1 MENLKEWELFDTIQN
16 SSHLFLG
23 LLIGYSF
30 WAFCENRAKGGI
42 SYINPIWFLVM
53 LIWGASGFF
62 FLPYNQFP
70 IVQLFYYAV
79 PDWDIPLA
87 VWTSFDILNLGYWSF
102 ISLLVPLIFLVIL
115 LHKRRSN
122 INHRRSIFQDVAI
135 GLSVGISAHLIG
147 DALWQSISIST
158 ISLCIL
164 IFFGLV
170 IPFFVIHQLNENSPK
185 K

>member
-1 MENLKEWELFDTIQN
+1 
-16 SSHLFLG
+16 
-23 LLIGYSF
+23 
-30 WAFCENRAKGGI
+30 
-42 SYINPIWFLVM
+42 
-53 LIWGASGFF
+53 
-62 FLPYNQFP
+62 
-70 IVQLFYYAV
+70 
-79 PDWDIPLA
+79 
-87 VWTSFDILNLGYWSF
+87 
-102 ISLLVPLIFLVIL
+102 VPLIFLVIL